1 MEWLKKILEQ
11 AKVSEEGK
19 LDIDAVMKSIN
30 AEFPKYAVPKDDYNT
45 KAGELKKANDTIKDL
60 KKQNEGNED
69 LQNKIKDYETE
80 VGNLKKE
87 NESIRKTTA
96 LERALEDAGCLDP
109 EYVIYKHGGLEKFN
123 FDESGKPV
131 GVEEVTK
138 SYRETMAHVFKTTEQ
153 GGGYRPAGGEDPKVN
168 NPWAKDTFNL
178 TKQGEIYKNNP
189 AQAKELMEAAGI
201 KQ

>member
-11 AKVSEEGK
+11 AKVSEEGT
-19 LDIDAVMKSIN
+19 LDIDAVMKEVN
-30 AEFPKYAVPKDDYNT
+30 TEFPKYAVPKGDYNT
-45 KAGELKKANDTIKDL
+45 KAGELKKANDTIEEL
-60 KKQNEGNED
+60 KKKNKGNED

-96 LERALEDAGCLDP
+96 LERVLEDAGCLDP
-109 EYVIYKHGGLEKFN
+109 GYVIYKHGGLDKFN
-123 FDESGKPV
+123 FDESGKPI

-138 SYRETMAHVFKTTEQ
+138 SYRETMAHVFKPTET
-153 GGGYRPAGGEDPKVN
+153 GGGYHPAGGGDPKGD

-189 AQAKELMEAAGI
+189 AQAKELMAAAGI

>member
-11 AKVSEEGK
+11 AKVSEEGT

-30 AEFPKYAVPKDDYNT
+30 TEFPKYAVPKDNYNT
-45 KAGELKKANDTIKDL
+45 KAGELKKANDTIKEL

-96 LERALEDAGCLDP
+96 LERALENAGCLDP
-109 EYVIYKHGGLEKFN
+109 GYVIYKHGGLDKFN
-123 FDESGKPV
+123 FDESGKPI
-131 GVEEVTK
+131 GVEDVTK
-138 SYRETMAHVFKTTEQ
+138 SYRETMAHVFKPTEP
-153 GGGYRPAGGEDPKVN
+153 GGGYHPAGGGDPKGD

-189 AQAKELMEAAGI
+189 AQAKELMATAGI